1 MAHLKKDDSMM
12 RTAFLFVLS
21 ALVLPVISTSASAQD
36 AIDPEAGD
44 TSADAAATGDVS
56 ADASATPAADSAA
69 SSDGAAKPISV
80 ALFIGYGLTLDDGID
95 VGDNVNPYGLGFG
108 ARGGYNLDKIY
119 LGVRFVFYLGESND
133 IANPLGGTI
142 ESSINVWELGIEG
155 GYDLALSDTV
165 TLRPEFGLGIA
176 GASADAGGF
185 SSSSTDL
192 FIAPGASLLF
202 DVTDSVFLGVDV
214 RLHVILGDETILALP
229 ILATG
234 GMRF

>member
-1 MAHLKKDDSMM
+1 MM

-69 SSDGAAKPISV
+69 AGDSGSKPISV
-80 ALFIGYGLTLDDGID
+80 GLLLGYGISFESGPNALGF
-95 VGDNVNPYGLGFG
+95 GFG
-108 ARGGYNLDKIY
+108 ARGGYNFDKLY
-119 LGVRFVFYLGESND
+119 LGARFNFYLGEDPVN
-133 IANPLGGTI
+133 I
-142 ESSINVWELGIEG
+142 WELGIEG
-155 GYDLALSDTV
+155 GYDVSLGDKL
-165 TLRPEFGLGIA
+165 TLRPEIGLGL
-176 GASADAGGF
+176 ASV
-185 SSSSTDL
+185 TVDL
-192 FIAPGASLLF
+192 GPFGSASDSEFYIAPGASLLY
-202 DVTDSVFLGVDV
+202 DVTDSVFVGLDV
-214 RLHVILGDETILALP
+214 RLLLVLSDPMFKGLP